1 MPGGQIPDYEKAV
14 QMRSMPMAVQN
25 FNIDPASVAGMYI
38 QAGRFITKGLDD
50 IKTWADKE
58 QERTDKLAV
67 DSQYAAFAQEADQ
80 YMQENVVSQ
89 KGTYAPAPETVRAN
103 LDLIRQKYAA
113 KLDSRKAQDE
123 FFSAAGSRMT
133 SSVTMAT
140 AHREKE
146 YSQSLVETNAAIAKD
161 SANNAENLAPL
172 VGTEHPQFIENMD
185 KGFKAIQIAGE
196 AQGTAPEMIKLQ
208 QGQFKSGVFANI
220 VQNKIAAGDI
230 TGAQVLFD
238 KENAKNTFDPGTRNT
253 IMATLKNH
261 NDLQTAAEDL
271 KVEGAKLPQVMDVA
285 TKYGAVNDLINKS
298 SLSEERKRNAIK
310 LNTARLEDYQRAD
323 NAQRI
328 AKNERYMKDLGTLT
342 SKQDMLIY
350 AASIPDAAQ
359 RAKFM
364 EVAQAVLAP
373 ANVEKDMA
381 DAQVIRQAIDR
392 GSITVEGIDGKPI
405 TIPVQNDSDI
415 VRAARMSKMNDN
427 VVREGVAY
435 WKDRGVKDAD
445 LKRIWTENLP
455 GDVDHTTYKLPPP
468 DFYPFVR
475 NRLPAGQTATPEFL
489 ASATRD
495 YIYEKGWQKQPMHFW
510 KFLGQNEAVPM
521 SRYEY
526 MKDAKKGFENFSP
539 DLLSR
544 AQADM
549 MIAYE
554 KATGKKPA
562 APPNERMLNLFIQDK
577 IRKGEYNAR

>member
-1 MPGGQIPDYEKAV
+1 MAGGQIPEYEKAV
-14 QMRSMPMAVQN
+14 QLKSMPGAVQV

-50 IKTWADKE
+50 IKNWADKE

-80 YMQENVVSQ
+80 FMQENVVAK
-89 KGTYAPAPETVRAN
+89 KGTAAPAPETVRAG
-103 LDLIRQKYAA
+103 LDAIRQKYAG
-113 KLDSRKAQDE
+113 KFDTKRAQDE
-123 FFSAAGSRMT
+123 FFSTAGNRMI

-146 YSQSLVETNAAIAKD
+146 YNQSLVESNVAIAKD
-161 SANNAENLAPL
+161 SANNAENLAPM
-172 VGTEHPQFIENMD
+172 VGTEHPQFLENLN
-185 KGFKAIQIAGE
+185 KGYDAIRVAGV
-196 AQGTAPEMIKLQ
+196 AQGTPPEAIKLQ
-208 QGQFKSGVFANI
+208 QGQFKSGVFSNI
-220 VQNKIAAGDI
+220 VQGKIAAGDI
-230 TGAQVLFD
+230 AGAQVLFD
-238 KENAKNTFDPGTRNT
+238 KENANNTFDPGTRNAL
-253 IMATLKNH
+253 MATLKNH
-261 NDLQTAAEDL
+261 NDLQTSAEDL
-271 KVEGAKLPQVMDVA
+271 KMEEAKLPQVMDAA

-310 LNTARLEDYQRAD
+310 LNTARLEDAQRAD

-328 AKNERYMKDLGTLT
+328 AKNDRYMKDLGTLT

-350 AASIPDAAQ
+350 AANIPDAGQ
-359 RAKFM
+359 RAKFLD
-364 EVAQAVLAP
+364 VAQAVLAP
-373 ANVEKDMA
+373 ANAEKDMA
-381 DAQVIRQAIDR
+381 DAQIIRQAIDR

-405 TIPVQNDSDI
+405 TIPVQNDSD
-415 VRAARMSKMNDN
+415 VKNAVRMSKMSNN
-427 VVREGVAY
+427 VASEGIAY
-435 WKDRGVKDAD
+435 FKDRSVKDSD
-445 LKRIWTENLP
+445 LKRIWGENLP
-455 GDVDHTTYKLPPP
+455 GDVDKKTYALPPP

-475 NRLPAGQTATPEFL
+475 NRLPAGQTATQEFL

-544 AQADM
+544 AQTDM

-562 APPNERMLNLFIQDK
+562 APPNEKMLNLFIQDK